1 MRKQLTPQ
9 QKAQIVLELLKEE
22 KTIAQIASEYE
33 IHPTQLNQWKKA
45 ALDGLPQLF
54 ERRNKKTDKAEKEQ
68 QKKIDELY
76 HEIGY
81 LTTQVKWL
89 KKNLASLKTKQERR
103 GLVEFKNPK
112 ISVVKQA
119 ELLCINRSTVYYK
132 QKPPTV
138 DELDLKT
145 RINDIYLANP
155 TYGSRRITAILRRIG
170 LKVNR
175 KAVRRHMKELGLV
188 AIHPGPN
195 LSRRNLKNYIYPYLL
210 RDVTAS
216 YPNHIWGIDITYIRL
231 GNSWMYLVAVI
242 DWFSRYIVEW
252 ELSQTLNIEFVL
264 ETVTR
269 ALRTG
274 KPVIMNS
281 DQGSHFTSPKYI
293 EILKTANVQIS
304 MDGKKRALDN
314 VFTER
319 FWRSIK
325 WEEIYLTDYRSP
337 REVRVSV
344 TNYMKKYNFER
355 PHQSLNYS
363 VPAELYFDTTIKV
376 A

>member
-1 MRKQLTPQ
+1 M
-9 QKAQIVLELLKEE
+9 
-22 KTIAQIASEYE
+22 
-33 IHPTQLNQWKKA
+33 
-45 ALDGLPQLF
+45 
-54 ERRNKKTDKAEKEQ
+54 
-68 QKKIDELY
+68 
-76 HEIGY
+76 
-81 LTTQVKWL
+81 
-89 KKNLASLKTKQERR
+89 
-103 GLVEFKNPK
+103 
-112 ISVVKQA
+112 
-119 ELLCINRSTVYYK
+119 CINRSTVYYK